1 MNTVHKFEQI
11 LYNTDIY
18 MMLILI
24 NLIIAFFYKDEIF
37 WIFIL
42 LQKLKNIMHL
52 YYVILKILF
61 IEN

>member
-1 MNTVHKFEQI
+1 MNTVYKFEQI

-37 WIFIL
+37 
-42 LQKLKNIMHL
+42 
-52 YYVILKILF
+52 
-61 IEN
+61 

>member
-37 WIFIL
+37 
-42 LQKLKNIMHL
+42 
-52 YYVILKILF
+52 
-61 IEN
+61 